1 MTKKMQ
7 ASHAQSRQAV
17 FVRCCL
23 YSSFIFAK
31 HSLQYTARPSLGW
44 NGTLASP
51 PQLAHV
57 AMNISLAAFG
67 APFLALRQPLH
78 LWGSCSKPFSA

>member
-1 MTKKMQ
+1 MFTTQK
-7 ASHAQSRQAV
+7 AQRAAV
-17 FVRCCL
+17 LSVMKF
-23 YSSFIFAK
+23 YSSLIFAK

-57 AMNISLAAFG
+57 AVNISLAAFG
-67 APFLALRQPLH
+67 APFLALRQLLH